1 MSERETKSPEHALL
15 VEDDPAFELSLSQAL
30 HELNPACR
38 IDCTRTGEDALRL
51 IDRARKSPDLA
62 LVDIGLPDVSGIE
75 VISRLRERFAELPI
89 LVISVISAERSVLA
103 AIRAG
108 ARGYLLKDDPPQLI
122 RESIDQAVQGNYPV
136 SPSLARYLFKL
147 AGEPSP
153 PGDFAR
159 LTPKERELLKHLAN
173 GSSYADAAEKMAVAV
188 STVQTHIRSLYRKLD
203 VHSQV
208 QAINKAQEHGLL

>member
-1 MSERETKSPEHALL
+1 MIERTPKLPVHALL
-15 VEDDPAFELSLSQAL
+15 VEDDPAFEISLSQAL
-30 HELNPACR
+30 RDLNPACQ
-38 IDCTRTGEDALRL
+38 IDCTRTGADALRV
-51 IDRARKSPDLA
+51 IARTRRPPDLA
-62 LVDIGLPDVSGIE
+62 LVDIGLPDISGIE
-75 VISRLRERFAELPI
+75 VISRIRQRFSEMPI
-89 LVISVISAERSVLA
+89 MVISVISAERSVLA

-147 AGEPSP
+147 AGEPAPS
-153 PGDFAR
+153 GDFAR
-159 LTPKERELLKHLAN
+159 LTPKERELLRHLAN
-173 GSSYADAAEKMAVAV
+173 GSSYADAAEKMGVAV

-208 QAINKAQEHGLL
+208 QAINKAHDNGLI